1 MAKRNR
7 RMIGAT
13 FSRGAGNRQEFPD
26 SVNAIDRVCRALHSM
41 AQHFNNQK
49 LGLDLRFFL
58 RTKEEEE
65 IPSKFDDLDKEY
77 LQDHLDQ
84 SWECGWELYRQVGE
98 DLNIILNI
106 DLFLDN
112 NDRKKVILRLRFIEK
127 QNDSKIQEFIFSSRK
142 REGIPHQK
150 LAEAVREGIC
160 SAIMGTDATT
170 HLQRVREVLVG
181 EFHRVYT
188 QKLGLA
194 SVQGSVGNVDSK
206 GIFLSP

>member
-1 MAKRNR
+1 MAKRKR
-7 RMIGAT
+7 HMISAT
-13 FSRGAGNRQEFPD
+13 FSRGAENRQEFPD

-77 LQDHLDQ
+77 LQDHLDK
-84 SWECGWELYRQVGE
+84 SGECGWELYREVNKNL
-98 DLNIILNI
+98 DLILNI

-112 NDRKKVILRLRFIEK
+112 NDRKKVILGLRFVEK
-127 QNDSKIQEFIFSSRK
+127 QNDSKIQKFILSSTK
-142 REGIPHQK
+142 RGGIPHQN

-160 SAIMGTDATT
+160 SAIMGTDPTAL
-170 HLQRVREVLVG
+170 LQTVREVLVD
-181 EFHRVYT
+181 EFHRLYT
-188 QKLGLA
+188 EQLGLGTP
-194 SVQGSVGNVDSK
+194 QGSVRDVDSK
-206 GIFLSP
+206 DLFLSP

>member
-1 MAKRNR
+1 MAKKNR

-13 FSRGAGNRQEFPD
+13 FSRGAGNCQEFPD

-41 AQHFNNQK
+41 AQHFDDK
-49 LGLDLRFFL
+49 KIGLDLRFFL

-77 LQDHLDQ
+77 LQDHLDE
-84 SWECGWELYRQVGE
+84 SGECGWELYRQVGE

-106 DLFLDN
+106 YLFLDN
-112 NDRKKVILRLRFIEK
+112 NDRNNVLLGLRFIEK
-127 QNDSKIQEFIFSSRK
+127 QNDSKIQEFIFSSTK
-142 REGIPHQK
+142 RGGIPHLN

-160 SAIMGTDATT
+160 SAIMGTDPTAL
-170 HLQRVREVLVG
+170 LQTVREVLVD